1 MVGRSDVLNA
11 SRAENGETSAADAAW
26 QPKPGGPQLE
36 SKGQEVQPELQV
48 MAHRGTV
55 ILSLCSY
62 LKTVR
67 WTEQLGDGETRVR
80 RKRECLLFPKAGK
93 ASAPPPA
100 SSRLHPLKTLA
111 SRCQSAFASHS
122 RSEGSL
128 PGFGMIMATGTPEPC
143 DGRWRDTINGA
154 SQDLSAAQRVE
165 GRVREG

>member
-11 SRAENGETSAADAAW
+11 SRAENGETSAADAAG

-93 ASAPPPA
+93 ASAPPPPPWTTPPTCKLPSA
-100 SSRLHPLKTLA
+100 SVKDP
-111 SRCQSAFASHS
+111 CIQV
-122 RSEGSL
+122 SERIRKSFEKRRVPTWLWNDYGH
-128 PGFGMIMATGTPEPC
+128 
-143 DGRWRDTINGA
+143 RDA
-154 SQDLSAAQRVE
+154 RAM
-165 GRVREG
+165 